1 MLNKRHICRI
11 FVLRINSDI
20 MDNIRK
26 KILEILNSY
35 IEDIEITSEQYED
48 DLLTMGLDSIAFIRM
63 VVALEETFNVEI
75 PDEKLLITEM
85 NTISKIEKII
95 SFMTER
101 RNKVNDD

>member
-1 MLNKRHICRI
+1 
-11 FVLRINSDI
+11 

>member
-1 MLNKRHICRI
+1 
-11 FVLRINSDI
+11 
-20 MDNIRK
+20 
-26 KILEILNSY
+26 
-35 IEDIEITSEQYED
+35 
-48 DLLTMGLDSIAFIRM
+48 MGLDSIAFIRM

>member
-1 MLNKRHICRI
+1 
-11 FVLRINSDI
+11 

-63 VVALEETFNVEI
+63 VVAL
-75 PDEKLLITEM
+75 
-85 NTISKIEKII
+85 
-95 SFMTER
+95 
-101 RNKVNDD
+101 

>member
-1 MLNKRHICRI
+1 
-11 FVLRINSDI
+11 

-63 VVALEETFNVEI
+63 VVALEETFNLEI

>member
-101 RNKVNDD
+101 RNKVNED

>member
-1 MLNKRHICRI
+1 
-11 FVLRINSDI
+11 

-101 RNKVNDD
+101 RNKVNED